1 MKSAILVK
9 SKKALVVD
17 NIEIPKQLFY
27 GQVLVKIK
35 YSGICGSQI
44 NDVLIEDEKKILQL
58 KDFKKNILKLS
69 YGKKNHFLV
78 KII

>member
-1 MKSAILVK
+1 MGFVI
-9 SKKALVVD
+9 
-17 NIEIPKQLFY
+17 KQLILE
-27 GQVLVKIK
+27 V
-35 YSGICGSQI
+35 STGIPWGEEFKI